1 MQQSDWDILNTL
13 DESYIAN
20 KLGSRIYDRAY
31 MYYRQRRV
39 RNPRRIGTKLE
50 AEVQGTELYR
60 VRIQVDE
67 GTILSSCTCP
77 FAETAICKH
86 IGAVLLQWVHEPDSF
101 QVLEEEEALTPT
113 TATKETRPQ
122 KATSLHKP
130 PWWHEQPEA
139 VAALVAKEGEP
150 SSLTAL
156 LERIPLHEL
165 REIAR
170 LRGWRIK
177 GGNKADYCAAL
188 APLLTDPTEIARAV
202 TSLSDPL
209 REALRAAFVVEEGS
223 GITSTAL
230 AQVITALRGAA
241 GPPLKA
247 VEAAGLLADLAHWG
261 LLFRWHDAPD
271 GKQRYL
277 LPWEIQRH
285 VPPLPGWCRQLPQA
299 PTAQTHARK
308 RQDILDRLY
317 ALWKRIAEHPP
328 ALRPRPQQPPPK
340 RTPFATQDWESDS
353 QEEEEW
359 LNRQKRLASLQQMIP
374 VATPDYLLHEAA
386 RAELAPLTGGDQ
398 EELEFLCRLLCE
410 LELAS
415 AERGYLLPRPE
426 WMTQFL
432 AYPKTKQYAA
442 VVSAYLAMQ
451 EWSELDMLLRT
462 DQRLAL
468 WRRPIYLFTY
478 DQFRLHLLRLRH
490 VLLHFL
496 ATAGEEGWCAL
507 TDLEASLRL
516 LWPQVST
523 ILESHPI
530 PFVPIWPFSLWGL
543 AWRSDGRELSGE
555 NEPDWQAAQ
564 GGFLRTL
571 LTGPLFWLGFVELG
585 LDNSK
590 LVAVRLSGLADR
602 LWDRTAPTLEE
613 ALPSEPVQIDE
624 TTHTITVHPGA
635 VPPQAHAL
643 LGRIARLEEAAPDR
657 FVYHLDLRTAYAA
670 FERGESLDELLAA
683 WDKALPVPM
692 PSSLREV
699 LAQWWSQYGQVRLY
713 EGFALLEVSDDVAL
727 MELEASTPLRQHIV
741 ARLSPRLVLVEDKAV
756 EALLQAFIEK
766 GHTPKEVR

>member
-241 GPPLKA
+241 GPP
-247 VEAAGLLADLAHWG
+247 
-261 LLFRWHDAPD
+261 
-271 GKQRYL
+271 
-277 LPWEIQRH
+277 
-285 VPPLPGWCRQLPQA
+285 PQ
-299 PTAQTHARK
+299 
-308 RQDILDRLY
+308 
-317 ALWKRIAEHPP
+317 
-328 ALRPRPQQPPPK
+328 
-340 RTPFATQDWESDS
+340 S
-353 QEEEEW
+353 
-359 LNRQKRLASLQQMIP
+359 
-374 VATPDYLLHEAA
+374 
-386 RAELAPLTGGDQ
+386 
-398 EELEFLCRLLCE
+398 
-410 LELAS
+410 
-415 AERGYLLPRPE
+415 RG
-426 WMTQFL
+426 
-432 AYPKTKQYAA
+432 
-442 VVSAYLAMQ
+442 S
-451 EWSELDMLLRT
+451 
-462 DQRLAL
+462 
-468 WRRPIYLFTY
+468 
-478 DQFRLHLLRLRH
+478 
-490 VLLHFL
+490 
-496 ATAGEEGWCAL
+496 
-507 TDLEASLRL
+507 
-516 LWPQVST
+516 
-523 ILESHPI
+523 
-530 PFVPIWPFSLWGL
+530 
-543 AWRSDGRELSGE
+543 
-555 NEPDWQAAQ
+555 
-564 GGFLRTL
+564 
-571 LTGPLFWLGFVELG
+571 
-585 LDNSK
+585 
-590 LVAVRLSGLADR
+590 
-602 LWDRTAPTLEE
+602 
-613 ALPSEPVQIDE
+613 
-624 TTHTITVHPGA
+624 
-635 VPPQAHAL
+635 
-643 LGRIARLEEAAPDR
+643 GRIA
-657 FVYHLDLRTAYAA
+657 
-670 FERGESLDELLAA
+670 G
-683 WDKALPVPM
+683 
-692 PSSLREV
+692 
-699 LAQWWSQYGQVRLY
+699 
-713 EGFALLEVSDDVAL
+713 
-727 MELEASTPLRQHIV
+727 
-741 ARLSPRLVLVEDKAV
+741 
-756 EALLQAFIEK
+756 
-766 GHTPKEVR
+766 